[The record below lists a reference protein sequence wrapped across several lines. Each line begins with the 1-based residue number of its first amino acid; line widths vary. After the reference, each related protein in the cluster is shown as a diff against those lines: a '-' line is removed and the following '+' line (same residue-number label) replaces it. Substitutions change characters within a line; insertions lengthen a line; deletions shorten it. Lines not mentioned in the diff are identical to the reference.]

1 MSFVG
6 ESSGSLEG
14 CMKISDDLLD
24 SSLWQAGGISHL
36 NSLTLWVRVFRIS
49 NSDH

>member
-24 SSLWQAGGISHL
+24 SSLWQAGGIAYL
-36 NSLTLWVRVFRIS
+36 NPLTLLGKGV
-49 NSDH
+49 